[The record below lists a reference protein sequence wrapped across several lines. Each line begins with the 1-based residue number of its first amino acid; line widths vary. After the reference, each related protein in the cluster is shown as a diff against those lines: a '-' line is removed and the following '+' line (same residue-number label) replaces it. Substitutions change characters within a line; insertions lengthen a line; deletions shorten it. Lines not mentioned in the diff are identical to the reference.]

1 MKLKNKIHIS
11 SALLMLV
18 ILLVLAFVIYFS
30 FSQLTYSTEV
40 EQLQAET
47 NALVADLNETPADP
61 GIVLRAYM
69 PVNGLVKVTVPEG
82 EQPSPIQSP
91 SVTVELPAELEG
103 QSG

>member
-47 NALVADLNETPADP
+47 NAWWLISMKLLQTQELCCGPICRSTDL
-61 GIVLRAYM
+61 
-69 PVNGLVKVTVPEG
+69 
-82 EQPSPIQSP
+82 
-91 SVTVELPAELEG
+91 
-103 QSG
+103 